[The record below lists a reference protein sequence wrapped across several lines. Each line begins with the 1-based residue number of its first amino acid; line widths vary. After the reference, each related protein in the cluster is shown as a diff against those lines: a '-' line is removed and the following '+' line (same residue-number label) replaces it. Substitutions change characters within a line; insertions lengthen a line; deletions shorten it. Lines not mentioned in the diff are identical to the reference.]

1 MIKTK
6 NKIVGTIKTKNV
18 LQGVISPAE
27 LRIYPELEDLEITPS
42 GVEQNF
48 KSEKYGYDNV
58 KVKAV
63 ESDTLEV
70 IPKTEEQQIIGL
82 FGIVNVNAVDNTI
95 DSNIKPENIKQNVN
109 ILGVEG
115 NVIEL
120 NGEEKIIT
128 PTIEEQIIFPSEDK
142 NAITKVVVK
151 AMVVPNEQWYIKE
164 SEKWI

>member
-27 LRIYPELEDLEITPS
+27 LRIYPELEDLEVKPS

-82 FGIVNVNAVDNTI
+82 FGIVNVDAVDNTI
-95 DSNIKPENIKQNVN
+95 DN
-109 ILGVEG
+109 ILLD
-115 NVIEL
+115 NEL
-120 NGEEKIIT
+120 NETITQTILWYMNRYINNSDLYEKVKEKEE
-128 PTIEEQIIFPSEDK
+128 
-142 NAITKVVVK
+142 V
-151 AMVVPNEQWYIKE
+151 
-164 SEKWI
+164 